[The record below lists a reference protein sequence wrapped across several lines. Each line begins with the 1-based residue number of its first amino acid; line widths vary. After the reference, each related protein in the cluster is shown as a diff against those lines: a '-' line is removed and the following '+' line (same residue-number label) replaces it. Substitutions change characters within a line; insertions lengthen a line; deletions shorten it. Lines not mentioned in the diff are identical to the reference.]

1 MCADSGSIVPM
12 GIGSGCFCCVLKICR
27 HYQLSVGV
35 RKIGDLHRERLQT
48 IILESKQ

>member
-1 MCADSGSIVPM
+1 MCADSVIIVALGM
-12 GIGSGCFCCVLKICR
+12 GSGCFCCVLKICR

-35 RKIGDLHRERLQT
+35 RKTGDLHRERLQA